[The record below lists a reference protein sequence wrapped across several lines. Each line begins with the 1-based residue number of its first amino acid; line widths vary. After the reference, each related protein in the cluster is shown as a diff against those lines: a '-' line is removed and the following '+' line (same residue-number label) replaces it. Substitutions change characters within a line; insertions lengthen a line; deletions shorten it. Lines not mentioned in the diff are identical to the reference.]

1 MARPKMIEDQ
11 LILKLID
18 EYHLTKCDGK
28 AEKLKIPN
36 IAAYI
41 REKANCPTYDATL
54 LRRNEAAREYI
65 DSMKS
70 AGNQEALSVVTV
82 YKSLDIE
89 TFLDTNRTRN
99 ALKQSL
105 SGLDNYYKMVAD
117 SAAELNRKSKD
128 SQRKISNLEKEIT
141 ELKAE
146 NEKLKDKNS
155 SLKAEKSRLSSD
167 NEALLSVVNTYV
179 YPELA
184 NQLLVQ
190 EGYLSKA
197 NDVIIKDAL
206 KENVV
211 TADSEIFSESNVI
224 QGLFDKFKEKE

>member
-11 LILKLID
+11 LILKLIE
-18 EYHLTKCDGK
+18 EYYLTKCDGK

-36 IAAYI
+36 ITAYI
-41 REKANCPTYDATL
+41 REKSNCTTYDATL
-54 LRRNEAAREYI
+54 LRRNKAAREYI
-65 DSMKS
+65 DSMKG
-70 AGNQEALSVVTV
+70 AGNQEALSIVTV
-82 YKSLDIE
+82 YKSLDVE

-117 SAAELNRKSKD
+117 SASELNRKAKD
-128 SQRKISNLEKEIT
+128 SQNKFSKLEREIE

-155 SLKAEKSRLSSD
+155 ALKAETSRLSTE
-167 NEALLSVVNTYV
+167 NKALLSVVNTYV

-190 EGYLSKA
+190 EGYLSNT
-197 NDVIIKDAL
+197 NDVIIKDAFD
-206 KENVV
+206 ENVV
-211 TADSEIFSESNVI
+211 TADTEIFSESNVI
-224 QGLFDKFKEKE
+224 QGLFNKFKDKE

>member
-11 LILKLID
+11 LILNLIE
-18 EYHLTKCDGK
+18 EYYLTKCDGK

-41 REKANCPTYDATL
+41 REKANCTTYDATL
-54 LRRNEAAREYI
+54 LRRNKAAREYI

-82 YKSLDIE
+82 YKSLDVE

-105 SGLDNYYKMVAD
+105 SGLDNYYKMVAY
-117 SAAELNRKSKD
+117 SAAELNRKAKESQSKIL
-128 SQRKISNLEKEIT
+128 KLEKEIE
-141 ELKAE
+141 ELKTE
-146 NEKLKDKNS
+146 NEKLKVKKS
-155 SLKAEKSRLSSD
+155 ALKAEVSQLSTE
-167 NEALLSVVNTYV
+167 NKALLSVVDTYV

-184 NQLLVQ
+184 NKLLVQ
-190 EGYLSKA
+190 EGYLSS
-197 NDVIIKDAL
+197 L
-206 KENVV
+206 
-211 TADSEIFSESNVI
+211 SCF
-224 QGLFDKFKEKE
+224 

>member
-11 LILKLID
+11 VVLKLIE
-18 EYHLTKCDGK
+18 EYYLTKCDGK

-41 REKANCPTYDATL
+41 REKANCATYDATL
-54 LRRNEAAREYI
+54 LRRNKAARKYI
-65 DSMKS
+65 DTMKD
-70 AGNQEALSVVTV
+70 AGNQEALSIVTV

-117 SAAELNRKSKD
+117 SAVELNRKAKD
-128 SQRKISNLEKEIT
+128 SQIKISKLEKEIEKLKT
-141 ELKAE
+141 ENENLKGNISALKAE
-146 NEKLKDKNS
+146 TSKLS
-155 SLKAEKSRLSSD
+155 TD
-167 NEALLSVVNTYV
+167 NKALLSVVDTYV

-184 NQLLVQ
+184 NLLLIQ
-190 EGYLSKA
+190 EGYLSNT
-197 NDVIIKDAL
+197 NDVIIKDAFD
-206 KENVV
+206 ENVV
-211 TADSEIFSESNVI
+211 TADTGIFSESKVI
-224 QGLFDKFKEKE
+224 QGLFNKFEDK